1 MPFPLLAVLEGA
13 SLISGLIAK
22 KKSADKANK
31 DAALQAEYQRAEAQR
46 AIDDRNKESAAA
58 EKARVARFNMAM
70 GILRSMGDTGG
81 IPKERLDMLE
91 ATRGKYDPI
100 VYSSAT
106 TPPVTK
112 QKGFDFFSTLS
123 SLTGAA
129 AQYKANKDQASDY
142 ADEYNSRISTGA
154 KAPRAPALS
163 ASGQGTPSKFGSN
176 VDFMKNRKPITQPF
190 TFDDLYS

>member
-100 VYSSAT
+100 VYTSAT
-106 TPPVTK
+106 APPVTK

-123 SLTGAA
+123 GLTGAA
-129 AQYKANKDQASDY
+129 AQYKANKDQAGDF
-142 ADEYNSRISTGA
+142 ADEYNSRTKVA
-154 KAPRAPALS
+154 RPPALS

-176 VDFMKNRKPITQPF
+176 VDFTKNRKTVTQPF